1 MGKNDHFHLQI
12 KITVHFS
19 EPTSIYSPCLLAQ
32 VHFFSAQDFSPKVFC
47 FRAQDHQHNY
57 TQPKSMKHQGKSQ
70 VEIGAWIEQKI
81 LAEKM
86 MLFPS
91 FVSPPS
97 CIPASA
103 VPAF

>member
-19 EPTSIYSPCLLAQ
+19 KPTSIYSPCLLAQ

-47 FRAQDHQHNY
+47 FRAQDQQHNY
-57 TQPKSMKHQGKSQ
+57 TQPKSMKHQ
-70 VEIGAWIEQKI
+70 VEIGAWREQKI